1 MFHRLHTLNVK
12 RIKYSFDRSLE
23 VFSVSFKN
31 EWNRAVSSKTIK
43 LDKLIRRYLMTF
55 GTLCSDVKPR
65 SFPLL
70 LYTADLDFNRFGGET
85 SLKMLPKILSR
96 VPKLPWCHR

>member
-12 RIKYSFDRSLE
+12 RVKYSFDRSFE
-23 VFSVSFKN
+23 VFSASFQN
-31 EWNRAVSSKTIK
+31 EWNRAVSSETIK

-55 GTLCSDVKPR
+55 GMLYGDVKPR

-70 LYTADLDFNRFGGET
+70 LYTADLYFNRFGGEM
-85 SLKMLPKILSR
+85 SLKTL
-96 VPKLPWCHR
+96 PKLPTHVECS